1 MGRAREKIMSLSK
14 SFLFVSV
21 LSTITVTAHY
31 DIDDSLLYKI
41 DFPGFSQESINQDDG
56 PNQRTEDLESVIVT
70 STDKEK
76 FECWIPKGESSQ

>member
-41 DFPGFSQESINQDDG
+41 DFPGFSQESINQG
-56 PNQRTEDLESVIVT
+56 KL
-70 STDKEK
+70 
-76 FECWIPKGESSQ
+76 